1 MYRLITCTCITMP
14 VPYTQTIGTTLVHQ
28 PANINGSLFPPYR
41 LTSFKPTSL
50 NFRSFPNK
58 NITSF
63 RSTRI
68 YSTRGHVQHFFS
80 NYTIVGGD
88 ARRDKAFLLTHMI
101 YCILLYRWLFF
112 GATAPQA
119 SGDIHYWRP
128 ILLCSAEENS
138 NHYQTIMALV
148 PNM

>member
-1 MYRLITCTCITMP
+1 MYRLITCTCITMH
-14 VPYTQTIGTTLVHQ
+14 VPYTQTLGTTLVHQ

-88 ARRDKAFLLTHMI
+88 ARRDKAFLLTILHTSLQVTLLWS
-101 YCILLYRWLFF
+101 YCTTSIWRHTLLETYLTMQCRGKL
-112 GATAPQA
+112 
-119 SGDIHYWRP
+119 
-128 ILLCSAEENS
+128 
-138 NHYQTIMALV
+138 
-148 PNM
+148 